1 MIINTLLISALI
13 LYLAGSAGYILF
25 FLAQKDF
32 WYRAGFISVLAGFLF
47 HTGAIGY
54 KYTTGGRLPVA
65 NLHETI
71 LFAAWILAG
80 FFILIRYRGRVKTLG
95 VFAVPLIALMTGAA
109 ILLPDTMVNIKTP
122 FNSIWLFVHVILI
135 FAGEAALALACGTA
149 ILYLIQEHAIKT
161 KHNRFFFKRLPS
173 LEMLDSTGYAFIVGG
188 FTALTIGLI
197 CGFVYARQ
205 VWGHFWSWDPKEV
218 WSGISWLIYAALLH
232 ERLVAGW
239 RGKRA
244 AILAI
249 VGFIILAFTFLGVSL
264 FLGGHHHEF
273 TRW

>member
-1 MIINTLLISALI
+1 MTNDLLIPAL
-13 LYLAGSAGYILF
+13 LFYLAGSAGYILF
-25 FLAQKDF
+25 FFLQKDF
-32 WYRAGFISVLAGFLF
+32 WYRAGFMSVLAGFLF

-80 FFILIRYRGRVKTLG
+80 FFILVRYRGRVKILG
-95 VFAVPLIALMTGAA
+95 IFAVPLICLMTGAA
-109 ILLPDTMVNIKTP
+109 IFLPDTVVNLKTP
-122 FNSIWLFVHVILI
+122 FNSIWLFIHVLLV
-135 FAGEAALALACGTA
+135 FAGEAAMALACGTA
-149 ILYLIQEHAIKT
+149 ILYLIQERAIKT
-161 KHNRFFFKRLPS
+161 KRSRFFFKRLPS
-173 LEMLDSTGYAFIVGG
+173 LEMLDSTGYAFIASG
-188 FTALTIGLI
+188 FIALTMGLI
-197 CGFVYARQ
+197 SGFVYARQ
-205 VWGHFWSWDPKEV
+205 AWGHFWSWDPKDV

-239 RGKRA
+239 RGRRA

-249 VGFIILAFTFLGVSL
+249 AGFIILVFTFLGVSL